1 MLHSIHSYMNIVI
14 RTFFYTPLL
23 PLDGITGHAADAPDV
38 DQSVV
43 SMEDTIAN
51 QYNMPA
57 EIKRQIEHYFLLG
70 VNVSDAFFH
79 SKYPEGWPNEGFAD
93 NARATHSDTSISFG
107 YGIELPIDQYS
118 GVACD
123 RDFSPNVISGS
134 ELGATGYM
142 EFDIENQ
149 FNLEYNHI
157 LEVNKQLDVLPLVG
171 ISNFDFT
178 HQQVSRNRNTTSDF
192 ETQNV
197 TEFFLGA
204 GIRTNINNRTS
215 LKLSYKLYNDF
226 FSDLLTDPN
235 GNYVDRDPAI
245 EDFSQVTASLIYR
258 Y

>member
-1 MLHSIHSYMNIVI
+1 MNSIL
-14 RTFFYTPLL
+14 RTFIYTLLLL
-23 PLDGITGHAADAPDV
+23 PLYGVTGQAADAPDV

-43 SMEDTIAN
+43 SMEDTIAD
-51 QYNMPA
+51 QYYMPA
-57 EIKRQIEHYFLLG
+57 ETKSQIEHYFLLG

-118 GVACD
+118 GSHAVEIS
-123 RDFSPNVISGS
+123 FSPNVISGS
-134 ELGATGYM
+134 ELGNTGYM

-157 LEVNKQLDVLPLVG
+157 IEVSKEWDVLPLVG

-178 HQQVSRNRNTTSDF
+178 HQQVSTNRNTTSDF

-197 TEFFLGA
+197 TEFYLGA

-235 GNYVDRDPAI
+235 GNYSDRDPAI
-245 EDFSQVTASLIYR
+245 EDFRQISASLIYKF
-258 Y
+258 